1 MKAIGSM
8 ARRSQ
13 GLLLPLALLFAL
25 SGCGGPQVVAG
36 NERTVTIK
44 AGPTGNINRFA
55 QSYCQKYGKRAVP
68 LGGGRASPN
77 SFESFRSYDCVEDSQ

>member
-1 MKAIGSM
+1 MKAIGPL
-8 ARRSQ
+8 ARMSR
-13 GLLLPLALLFAL
+13 GLLMPVALLFAL

-44 AGPTGNINRFA
+44 AGPLGNIDRFA
-55 QSYCQKYGKRAVP
+55 QSYCREYGKRAVS

-77 SFESFRSYDCVEDSQ
+77 SFESFHSYDCLEDSQ